1 MTLEALLD
9 TVPDYAK
16 DLKLNLS
23 NVLRQTELTPQQAWG
38 TALACAVACR
48 NPELLA
54 AIAQEARQQLTPAA
68 YQAAGAAAA
77 IMGMNNVYY
86 RFLHLVDNEKYRT
99 IPARL
104 RMNVI
109 RTHGSDPVDFELW
122 CTAVSAINNC
132 QACAQ
137 SHERVVRE
145 KGLPEETILAAVRI
159 AAVIH
164 GLASV
169 LEANAALGA
178 QAALAGA

>member
-1 MTLEALLD
+1 MTIEALLD
-9 TVPDYAK
+9 SAPDFAK

-38 TALACAVACR
+38 TALACAIACR
-48 NPELLA
+48 NKELLA

-68 YQAAGAAAA
+68 FQAAGAAAA

-86 RFLHLVDNEKYRT
+86 RFLHLVDHEKYRT

-104 RMNVI
+104 RMNAI

-122 CTAVSAINNC
+122 CAAVSAINNC

-137 SHERVVRE
+137 AHERVVRE

-159 AAVIH
+159 AAVMH
-164 GLASV
+164 GLAAV
-169 LEANAALGA
+169 LEANAALGG
-178 QAALAGA
+178 AAPPAGA

>member
-23 NVLRQTELTPQQAWG
+23 NVLRQAELTPQQTWG
-38 TALACAVACR
+38 AALACAIACR

-54 AIAQEARQQLTPAA
+54 AIAQEARQHLTPAA
-68 YQAAGAAAA
+68 FQAAGAAAA
-77 IMGMNNVYY
+77 VMGRTNVYY
-86 RFLHLVDNEKYRT
+86 RFLHLVENEKYRT

-164 GLASV
+164 GLAAV
-169 LEANAALGA
+169 LQANAALAGQTALVGA
-178 QAALAGA
+178 